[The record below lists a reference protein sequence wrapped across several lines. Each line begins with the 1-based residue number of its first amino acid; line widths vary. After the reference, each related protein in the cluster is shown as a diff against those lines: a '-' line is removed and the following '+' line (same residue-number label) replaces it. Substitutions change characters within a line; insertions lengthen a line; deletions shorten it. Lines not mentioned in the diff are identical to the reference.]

1 MIKRII
7 ATALTAALL
16 IAGGYYYWSATRT
29 ERPTAPVR
37 PSLPPPEVS
46 VVNLVPATIPL
57 PLTYAGRIAGF
68 RNVEIRP
75 QVGGVV
81 LKREYEE
88 GARVSR
94 GQVLFR
100 IDPRPY
106 QVALDRAQAQVAQAE
121 ATFVQAQQNFKRIEQ
136 LASRQIATEK
146 QLDDARGARDQADA
160 AVKLA
165 QAEVANA
172 TLNLGYTT
180 VSAPV
185 AGITSLRSPP
195 EGTLVLAQQTLLT
208 TITQIDPAYVNF
220 AVTDEE
226 FKSLRETNR
235 ARPDPIKPE
244 NIVVELQYGDRTT
257 YDHPGK
263 LDVTASS
270 IDSQTG
276 TIQIRAIFPNPDG
289 SILPGQF
296 VRVVLRGI
304 TLPDAILV
312 PKQAISQGPQGPF
325 VYVVAANKTAEAR
338 PVKLGRELDAGW
350 IVQAGLK
357 GGEQLIVDGVMRIRP
372 GAPVRPVP
380 GVDKGRN
387 GPPGPIRN

>member
-7 ATALTAALL
+7 ATALTTALL
-16 IAGGYYYWSATRT
+16 IGGGYYYWSATRT
-29 ERPTAPVR
+29 ERPTVQAR
-37 PSLPPPEVS
+37 PSPPPPEVS

-75 QVGGVV
+75 QVGGIV

-106 QVALDRAQAQVAQAE
+106 QVALERAQAQVAQAE

-146 QLDDARGARDQADA
+146 QLDDTRGARDQADA

-195 EGTLVLAQQTLLT
+195 EGTLILAQQTLLT

-257 YDHPGK
+257 YPHPGK

-296 VRVVLRGI
+296 VRVVLLGI

-357 GGEQLIVDGVMRIRP
+357 GGEQLIVDGVMRVRP

-380 GVDKGRN
+380 AVDKGRN
-387 GPPGPIRN
+387 GPSGSTRN